1 MTVSPHFSS
10 DPQAPSSSA
19 EDFSSA
25 ADVVWSHV
33 TAVKHLR
40 RRNSRIDVFDAAKLE
55 RSIRAAFTVSNLPTD
70 EQEAAAKKITE
81 QVVATLTNRF
91 NGHTIPSVQDV
102 RDAIA
107 TALLAANF
115 GTVAEEYLS
124 YRLTRPSI
132 KPAVS
137 ASDFLGSTTVPAT
150 SAPVASIPA
159 PRRHRLNEERKA
171 ITHKFQVG
179 NYEAY
184 LTVGLYDDTRQP
196 GEIFVTMSK
205 DGTVMSGMMDA
216 FATSISIGLQY
227 GVPLKVFVKKFANM
241 RFEPSGATQNPNIP
255 NATSIID
262 YIFRWLAMKF
272 LTPEERQAAAIE
284 ASSPSLESRGSAFD
298 RQPRLVDSGQ
308 FGGLPLD

>member
-1 MTVSPHFSS
+1 MNASSPNSS
-10 DPQAPSSSA
+10 DSFQASPTEDTSSLM
-19 EDFSSA
+19 
-25 ADVVWSHV
+25 ADAVWSHV

-40 RRNSRIDVFDAAKLE
+40 RRNSRIDVFDPLKLE
-55 RSIRAAFTVSNLPTD
+55 RSIRAAFVVSNLPTD
-70 EQEAAAKKITE
+70 EQHAAAKKITE
-81 QVVATLTNRF
+81 NVIAALTERF

-107 TALLAANF
+107 SALIAARF
-115 GTVAEEYLS
+115 GTVAEQYLS
-124 YRLTRPSI
+124 YRLTRPSV
-132 KPAVS
+132 KSSTSVADAFGSSS
-137 ASDFLGSTTVPAT
+137 ASSVPPAAST
-150 SAPVASIPA
+150 IPA

-179 NYEAY
+179 TFEGY

-284 ASSPSLESRGSAFD
+284 AASASLESRGSAFD
-298 RQPRLVDSGQ
+298 RQSRLADVNQLSA
-308 FGGLPLD
+308 LPLD